1 MFANVRRP
9 YRPTPWQEW
18 RRTWLTSTIGLIF
31 VFGAFGFVLWNEVNI
46 MRGWEEEFR
55 LRDLALLSQQGRA
68 VQTTRSL
75 EEGHRDLVIP
85 ETNDVVFDENNGKL
99 VLVADYL
106 KVPDALVDEKYGLSI
121 HAVKLKRVRRDL
133 GISMKVQTTK

>member
-1 MFANVRRP
+1 MADLDDRAHLRLRGLRIRALERGTYHARP
-9 YRPTPWQEW
+9 VEK
-18 RRTWLTSTIGLIF
+18 
-31 VFGAFGFVLWNEVNI
+31 
-46 MRGWEEEFR
+46 FR

-121 HAVKLKRVRRDL
+121 HAVKLKRVIRDL
-133 GISMKVQTTK
+133 GISMRAPTTK